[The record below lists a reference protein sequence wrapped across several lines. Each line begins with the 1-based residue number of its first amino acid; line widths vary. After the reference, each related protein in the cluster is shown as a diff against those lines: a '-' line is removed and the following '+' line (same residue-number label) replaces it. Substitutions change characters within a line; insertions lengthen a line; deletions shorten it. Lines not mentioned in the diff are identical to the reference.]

1 MRNETAIKVA
11 KQISIK
17 QRYSRVIFFF
27 KSSFLAI
34 ENVTIKMIQWKYR
47 EKNRINPQIVDFR
60 HYSFSDNK
68 ILNLEYIY
76 I

>member
-34 ENVTIKMIQWKYR
+34 ENVTIKMMQSKYR
-47 EKNRINPQIVDFR
+47 EKNRINP
-60 HYSFSDNK
+60 
-68 ILNLEYIY
+68 
-76 I
+76 